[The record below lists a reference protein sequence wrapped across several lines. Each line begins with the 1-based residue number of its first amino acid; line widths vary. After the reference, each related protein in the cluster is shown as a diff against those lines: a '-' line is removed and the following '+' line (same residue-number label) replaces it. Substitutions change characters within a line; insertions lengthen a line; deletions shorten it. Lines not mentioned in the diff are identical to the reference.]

1 MRSGRQLGQ
10 IAMAKAKAR
19 ISITSVL
26 DEIDAVLETSKYY
39 QSRES
44 GKRFYD
50 PKNFPSKLTAFVA
63 QSGQTVRQN
72 AQRFGMSVKTLKSIM
87 SGGPLSENMLNRVR
101 SRLVIES
108 KSSEQSAIFP
118 GDWRSATPAKVSS
131 AIADVSNKLV
141 FLKKVIEGSN
151 FLHSEDS
158 PIDKIQVLQ
167 LIALLTATLEALRAP
182 LIDKKQASGF
192 FRWLSKLAQNS
203 AKKGVEKIVVDAMED
218 AVNAGTDLIH
228 HLSNHAG
235 IADLGKLIT

>member
-1 MRSGRQLGQ
+1 MVK
-10 IAMAKAKAR
+10 IKAP

-26 DEIDAVLETSKYY
+26 NEIDTILEKSKYY

-50 PKNFPSKLTAFVA
+50 SKSFPSKLTTFIA
-63 QSGQTVRQN
+63 QSGLTVRQN
-72 AQRFGMSVKTLKSIM
+72 AQRFGMSVETLKRII

-108 KSSEQSAIFP
+108 KASEQSAIFP
-118 GDWRSATPAKVSS
+118 GDWRSATPAEVAS

-141 FLKKVIEGSN
+141 FLKKVIEESN
-151 FLHSEDS
+151 FLRSEDS

-167 LIALLTATLEALRAP
+167 LIALLTATIEALRAP

-192 FRWLSKLAQNS
+192 FRWLGKLATAS
-203 AKKGVEKIVVDAMED
+203 AKKGVEKIVVDAMGD

-228 HLSNHAG
+228 HRSSHAG
-235 IADLGKLIT
+235 TTDLGNIIT